1 MNLSKPVIKL
11 KTRFIQ
17 GRSEIYSDSPEA
29 DALFRLMKRKHLSPM
44 ELPEV
49 AKMGFDINI
58 CGEKKQL
65 KQEMTTFNVEVNP
78 NYY

>member
-1 MNLSKPVIKL
+1 MSLTKPIIKL
-11 KTRFIQ
+11 KTRLIN

-29 DALFRLMKRKHLSPM
+29 DALFRLLKRKHLSPM
-44 ELPEV
+44 ELPEI

-65 KQEMTTFNVEVNP
+65 KQEMTSFDVEVNP
-78 NYY
+78 TYY